1 MTGFFNPLARKPKPG
16 YREAVH
22 RIKAEK
28 RSCLEL
34 SDDVTV
40 SVTELNCREPG
51 CPDTE
56 TIIAILSARQS
67 PRIARIHK
75 AIPEVELA
83 ELAAALSALSP

>member
-1 MTGFFNPLARKPKPG
+1 MTGFFNPLARRPKPG
-16 YREAVH
+16 YREAMD
-22 RIKAEK
+22 RIKAET

-34 SDDVTV
+34 SDDATV

-56 TIIAILSARQS
+56 TIIAILSAGQS

-75 AIPEVELA
+75 AIPEVEMA
-83 ELAAALSALSP
+83 ELTAALSALPP

>member
-1 MTGFFNPLARKPKPG
+1 MTGFFNPLARKPRPG
-16 YREAVH
+16 YREAVD
-22 RIKAEK
+22 RIKAET

-56 TIIAILSARQS
+56 TIIAILSAGQN

-75 AIPEVELA
+75 AIPEVEMA

>member
-16 YREAVH
+16 YREAVD
-22 RIKAEK
+22 RIKAET

-56 TIIAILSARQS
+56 TIIAILSAGRS
-67 PRIARIHK
+67 PRVARIHK
-75 AIPEVELA
+75 AIPEVEMA
-83 ELAAALSALSP
+83 ELAAALCCL